1 MKTNEKVS
9 RLNSVEQIEQKL
21 VRAVGF
27 KGIIALTINAIIGA
41 GIFTVPALVAGT
53 LGISSPI
60 VFALA
65 GLFTLIIVLC
75 FAELSGFFERTGG
88 AYLYAHEAFGG
99 GIIAFLIGWMY
110 FLARL
115 TALAALSNALVGF
128 LGFFFD
134 VSVVL
139 RAILIISA
147 ISLLGIIN
155 YLGIR
160 LSARVINFL
169 TVAKLSSLL
178 LLICAGFV
186 LLDLSYLKDMRIPP
200 TDSLIPALLVVMF
213 VFTGF
218 EVIAIPGAEVIHPR
232 RNLPLGMLIGTIIT
246 ILIYLL
252 VQIVAVGADA
262 QLASSKRPL
271 ADAAQKL
278 MGIKGGMI
286 LSIGAVCSTMGTLM
300 SLLLSGSRIL
310 FAMGIN
316 EQMPAVFSKVHS
328 KYRTPYVSIVLY
340 TIISIVLTLSG
351 TFTTLATLSAIA
363 RLMTY
368 IGSAVALLILRKKI
382 SSPDTFRIPGGPVV
396 PVIAIL
402 LSLFLLTAATRIH
415 WITGSAAIVVGL
427 VLYLIRN
434 KKEVRK
440 EPGAVG

>member
-1 MKTNEKVS
+1 MLSV
-9 RLNSVEQIEQKL
+9 NSVKQVEQKL

-88 AYLYAHEAFGG
+88 AYLYAYEAFGS

-115 TALAALSNALVGF
+115 TALAALSNALIGF

-134 VSVVL
+134 VTPLL
-139 RAILIISA
+139 RSILIIFA

-169 TVAKLSSLL
+169 TVTKLFALL
-178 LLICAGFV
+178 LLICAGFL
-186 LLDLSYLKDMRIPP
+186 LLDLSYLKEMRIPP
-200 TDSLIPALLVVMF
+200 MDSLIPALLVVMF

-232 RNLPLGMLIGTIIT
+232 RNLPLGMIIGTVIT
-246 ILIYLL
+246 ILVYLL

-262 QLASSKRPL
+262 ELASSKRPL

-278 MGIKGGMI
+278 MGIKGGI
-286 LSIGAVCSTMGTLM
+286 IVSIGAVCSTMGTLM

-310 FAMGIN
+310 FAMAVN
-316 EQMPAVFSKVHS
+316 DQMPAAFSKVHS
-328 KYRTPYVSIVLY
+328 RYRTPYVSIVLY
-340 TIISIVLTLSG
+340 TIISILLTLSG

-382 SSPDTFRIPGGPVV
+382 SSPDTFRIPGGPIV
-396 PVIAIL
+396 PVIAIV
-402 LSLFLLTAATRIH
+402 LSLFLLTAATRLH
-415 WITGSAAIVVGL
+415 WITGSAAIAIGFI
-427 VLYLIRN
+427 LYFVRN
-434 KKEVRK
+434 KTEVKR
-440 EPGAVG
+440 EPGAIA

>member
-1 MKTNEKVS
+1 MKTNETVS
-9 RLNSVEQIEQKL
+9 QTLPVEQAEQKL

-60 VFALA
+60 VFGLA
-65 GLFTLIIVLC
+65 GLFTLILVLC

-88 AYLYAHEAFGG
+88 AYLYAYEAFGG
-99 GIIAFLIGWMY
+99 GIITFLIGWMY

-134 VSVVL
+134 VSALL

-147 ISLLGIIN
+147 ISLLGVIN

-178 LLICAGFV
+178 ILICAGFL
-186 LLDLSYLKDMRIPP
+186 LLDLSYLREMRIPP
-200 TDSLIPALLVVMF
+200 MDSLIQALLVVMF

-232 RNLPLGMLIGTIIT
+232 RNLPIGMLIGTIIT
-246 ILIYLL
+246 VLIYLL
-252 VQIVAVGADA
+252 VQIVAVGVDA
-262 QLASSKRPL
+262 QLATSKRPL

-278 MGIKGGMI
+278 MGVKGGI
-286 LSIGAVCSTMGTLM
+286 FLSLGAVCSTMGTLM
-300 SLLLSGSRIL
+300 SLLLNGSRIL
-310 FAMGIN
+310 FAMAVK
-316 EQMPAVFSKVHS
+316 EQMPAAFSRVHS
-328 KYRTPYVSIVLY
+328 KYRTPYFSIILY

-368 IGSAVALLILRKKI
+368 IGSAVALLILRKKM
-382 SSPDTFRIPGGPVV
+382 SSPETFHIPGGPIV
-396 PVIAIL
+396 PILAIL

-415 WITGSAAIVVGL
+415 WITGSAAIAIGL
-427 VLYLIRN
+427 LLYWIR
-434 KKEVRK
+434 KKKGVK
-440 EPGAVG
+440 SEPTSIV